1 MTVSQTP
8 QTPQTPQKPE
18 SAQTSQPQSSPKTP
32 VKVTVTGAAGNI
44 AYSLLWRVATGDVF
58 GADQPVALTLL
69 EVPDAVRA
77 AEGTAMELNDSA
89 LPLLSDVEV
98 SDDQRRAFEGANA
111 AFLIGAKPRGK
122 GESRADMLEAN
133 GAIFI
138 DQGKAIGA
146 AAADD
151 VRVLV
156 VGNPANTNAYIA
168 AKAAGDVPA
177 EQVNALMRLDHN
189 RALSMLAEKLG
200 VSSYEFSQIVVWGN
214 HSDTQF
220 PDITYAQ
227 LRGEPV
233 AAQLDRAFYTDE
245 FIPRVARRGAE
256 IIDVRGK
263 SSAASAA
270 SAAVD
275 HMRDWVHG
283 TDGRWT
289 TVALPSTGEYG
300 VDKGLVFGFPV
311 VGEGGSWRVVTD
323 LEIDEF
329 QRERI
334 DANVEALRA
343 EAAIADELF

>member
-1 MTVSQTP
+1 MTVPHTSHTP
-8 QTPQTPQKPE
+8 QSPE
-18 SAQTSQPQSSPKTP
+18 TSEKTSSSQSQRSSRTP

-44 AYSLLWRVATGDVF
+44 AYSLLWRVAAGDVF
-58 GADQPVALTLL
+58 GADQPVSLTLL

-89 LPLLSDVEV
+89 LPLLSSVEV
-98 SDDQRRAFEGANA
+98 SDDQRRAFESANA

-133 GAIFI
+133 GEIFI
-138 DQGKAIGA
+138 DQGKAISA

-168 AKAAGDVPA
+168 SKAAGDIPPA
-177 EQVNALMRLDHN
+177 QINALMRLDHN
-189 RALSMLAEKLG
+189 RALSMLGQKLG
-200 VSSYEFSQIVVWGN
+200 VNSYEFSQVVVWGN
-214 HSDTQF
+214 HSDAQF

-233 AAQLDRAFYTDE
+233 APQLDRAFYTDE
-245 FIPRVARRGAE
+245 FIPRVARRGSE
-256 IIDVRGK
+256 IISVRGK

-275 HMRDWVHG
+275 HMRDWVQG

-300 VDKGLVFGFPV
+300 VDEGLVFGFPV
-311 VGEGGSWRVVTD
+311 VGEGGSWRVVGD
-323 LEIDEF
+323 LEVDEF
-329 QRERI
+329 QRQRI
-334 DANVEALRA
+334 DANVEELRA
-343 EAAIADELF
+343 EAAIADKLF